1 MATLKRGDQGE
12 NVKALQSALKNAG
25 YDLSVD
31 GVFGQETDN
40 IVKRYQQDNQL
51 GNDGIVSEDL
61 WGKITGNSA
70 SGSTTAPSGATTA
83 PGKTTADALAEL
95 IKQFQ
100 SSANSYTPK
109 SEQDLLDRAK
119 NEYQSYYDQ
128 LRQAAQQQKER
139 NDLSLSQ
146 QKDALQATYDKQRE
160 QTQKEYDKA
169 YSQTDR
175 QMLSRGMQRSSYGAQ
190 TLANL
195 SAEGAKAQGDI
206 SDAQTKAANDLDAQR
221 AQLEQQLAG
230 TLAGYD
236 TSQAA
241 DILKRYQELQD
252 TEYNRQQS
260 ANSTQNEILAKIYE
274 YTRQQEQDALS
285 KEQWEKQFAE
295 SKRQFDV
302 KNPTSTNN
310 GGSYSG
316 TTSSGA
322 ADATSG
328 TTGTTSSGMLYDDWL
343 NALGGG
349 TTTTPAW
356 SNVLKYAKP
365 GVSTTK
371 TKTNFKTKK

>member
-61 WGKITGNSA
+61 WSKITGSSA
-70 SGSTTAPSGATTA
+70 SGNTTAPSGATTT

-95 IKQFQ
+95 IKKFQ
-100 SSANSYTPK
+100 DSANSYTPK

-128 LRQAAQQQKER
+128 LRQAAQQQQER

-160 QTQKEYDKA
+160 QTQKEYNKA

-206 SDAQTKAANDLDAQR
+206 SDAQKKAANDIDAQR

-241 DILKRYQELQD
+241 DVLKRYQELQD
-252 TEYNRQQS
+252 KEYDRQQS

-274 YTRQQEQDALS
+274 YTRQQEQDALA

-302 KNPTSTNN
+302 KNPTSTNS
-310 GGSYSG
+310 GGIYPD
-316 TTSSGA
+316 TTPKPPSDPVGGL
-322 ADATSG
+322 T
-328 TTGTTSSGMLYDDWL
+328 YDDWM

-349 TTTTPAW
+349 IIPTPAW
-356 SNVLKYAKP
+356 KTVKSNSKQFSF
-365 GVSTTK
+365 STT
-371 TKTNFKTKK
+371 TKPKINPKLTYKK

>member
-61 WGKITGNSA
+61 WGKITGSPA
-70 SGSTTAPSGATTA
+70 SGSTTAPSGATTT

-100 SSANSYTPK
+100 NSANSYTPK

-128 LRQAAQQQKER
+128 LRQAAQQQQER

-160 QTQKEYDKA
+160 QMQKEYDKA
-169 YSQTDR
+169 YSQSDR

-190 TLANL
+190 TLANI
-195 SAEGAKAQGDI
+195 SAAGAKAQGDI

-252 TEYNRQQS
+252 TEYNRQQT

-310 GGSYSG
+310 GGIHP
-316 TTSSGA
+316 
-322 ADATSG
+322 D
-328 TTGTTSSGMLYDDWL
+328 
-343 NALGGG
+343 
-349 TTTTPAW
+349 TTPEPP
-356 SNVLKYAKP
+356 P
-365 GVSTTK
+365 GTPIDGMTWQDWMNSMNGST
-371 TKTNFKTKK
+371 NNLISSAMKKAFDTVKNRLNQKK

>member
-61 WGKITGNSA
+61 WSKITGSSA
-70 SGSTTAPSGATTA
+70 SGNTTAPSGATTT

-95 IKQFQ
+95 IKKFQ
-100 SSANSYTPK
+100 DSANSYTPK

-128 LRQAAQQQKER
+128 LRQAAQQQQER

-160 QTQKEYDKA
+160 QTQKEYNKA

-206 SDAQTKAANDLDAQR
+206 SDAQTKAAKDIDAQR

-230 TLAGYD
+230 T
-236 TSQAA
+236 
-241 DILKRYQELQD
+241 
-252 TEYNRQQS
+252 
-260 ANSTQNEILAKIYE
+260 
-274 YTRQQEQDALS
+274 
-285 KEQWEKQFAE
+285 
-295 SKRQFDV
+295 
-302 KNPTSTNN
+302 P
-310 GGSYSG
+310 
-316 TTSSGA
+316 
-322 ADATSG
+322 
-328 TTGTTSSGMLYDDWL
+328 
-343 NALGGG
+343 
-349 TTTTPAW
+349 TPARRFSVTPRVAHKW
-356 SNVLKYAKP
+356 FTILLWA
-365 GVSTTK
+365 
-371 TKTNFKTKK
+371 

>member
-12 NVKALQSALKNAG
+12 NVKALQTALKNAG

-70 SGSTTAPSGATTA
+70 SGNTTAPSGATTT

-100 SSANSYTPK
+100 DSANSYTPK
-109 SEQDLLDRAK
+109 SEQELLDRAN
-119 NEYQSYYDQ
+119 NEYKSYYDQ
-128 LRQAAQQQKER
+128 LRQAAQQQQER
-139 NDLSLSQ
+139 NDLSLAQ
-146 QKDALQATYDKQRE
+146 QKDALQAAYDKQRE

-169 YSQTDR
+169 YSQSDR

-190 TLANL
+190 TLANI
-195 SAEGAKAQGDI
+195 SAAGAKAQGDI

-221 AQLEQQLAG
+221 ALLQQQLAG

-241 DILKRYQELQD
+241 DILKRFQELQD
-252 TEYNRQQS
+252 TEYNRQQT
-260 ANSTQNEILAKIYE
+260 ADSTRNDILAKIYE

-285 KEQWEKQFAE
+285 KEQWDKQFEE
-295 SKRQFDV
+295 SKRQFDAQHS
-302 KNPTSTNN
+302 PSS
-310 GGSYSG
+310 GGGASSG
-316 TTSSGA
+316 TT
-322 ADATSG
+322 TTT
-328 TTGTTSSGMLYDDWL
+328 TTGTTSNPTGTTGGGMLYDDWL

-356 SNVLKYAKP
+356 SNVLKYASP
-365 GVSTTK
+365 GVYTTK
-371 TKTNFKTKK
+371 PKTILKNKK

>member
-61 WGKITGNSA
+61 WSKITGSSA
-70 SGSTTAPSGATTA
+70 SGNTTAPSGATTT

-95 IKQFQ
+95 IKKFQ
-100 SSANSYTPK
+100 NSANSYTPK

-128 LRQAAQQQKER
+128 LRQAAQQQQER

-160 QTQKEYDKA
+160 QMQKEYNKA

-175 QMLSRGMQRSSYGAQ
+175 QILSRGMQRSSYGAQ

-206 SDAQTKAANDLDAQR
+206 SDAQTKAANDIAAQR

-241 DILKRYQELQD
+241 DVLKRYQELQD
-252 TEYNRQQS
+252 KEYDRQQS

-274 YTRQQEQDALS
+274 YTRQQEQDALA

-302 KNPTSTNN
+302 KNPTSTNS
-310 GGSYSG
+310 GGIHPD
-316 TTSSGA
+316 TTHKP
-322 ADATSG
+322 
-328 TTGTTSSGMLYDDWL
+328 TTGTTTKPTGTLSGGMTYDDWM
-343 NALGGG
+343 NALGGW
-349 TTTTPAW
+349 TPPTPAW
-356 SNVLKYAKP
+356 HNVTKYAKP
-365 GVSTTK
+365 GVSYK
-371 TKTNFKTKK
+371 QKTNK

>member
-61 WGKITGNSA
+61 WSKITGSSS
-70 SGSTTAPSGATTA
+70 SGNTTAPSGATTT

-95 IKQFQ
+95 IKKFQ
-100 SSANSYTPK
+100 DSANSYTPK

-128 LRQAAQQQKER
+128 LRQAAQQQQER

-160 QTQKEYDKA
+160 QIQKEYNKA

-175 QMLSRGMQRSSYGAQ
+175 QMLSHGMQRSSYGAQ

-206 SDAQTKAANDLDAQR
+206 SDAQTKAANDIAAQR

-241 DILKRYQELQD
+241 DVLKRYQELQD
-252 TEYNRQQS
+252 KEYDRQQS

-274 YTRQQEQDALS
+274 YTRQQEQDALA

-302 KNPTSTNN
+302 KNPTSTNS
-310 GGSYSG
+310 GGIHPDTTPEPPQG
-316 TTSSGA
+316 TDPGGKT
-322 ADATSG
+322 
-328 TTGTTSSGMLYDDWL
+328 YDDWM
-343 NALGGG
+343 NALNSGIIP
-349 TTTTPAW
+349 TPAW
-356 SNVLKYAKP
+356 KTVKSNSKQFSF
-365 GVSTTK
+365 STT
-371 TKTNFKTKK
+371 TKPKINTKLTNKK

>member
-61 WGKITGNSA
+61 WSKITGSSA
-70 SGSTTAPSGATTA
+70 SGNTTAPSGATTT

-95 IKQFQ
+95 IKKFQ
-100 SSANSYTPK
+100 DSANSYTPK

-128 LRQAAQQQKER
+128 LRQAAQQQQER

-160 QTQKEYDKA
+160 QIQKEYNKA

-206 SDAQTKAANDLDAQR
+206 SNAQTKAANDIAAQR

-241 DILKRYQELQD
+241 DVLKRYQELQD
-252 TEYNRQQS
+252 KEYDRQQS

-274 YTRQQEQDALS
+274 YTRQQEQDALA

-302 KNPTSTNN
+302 KNPTSTNS
-310 GGSYSG
+310 GGIPHD
-316 TTSSGA
+316 TTPEPPQGN
-322 ADATSG
+322 DPG
-328 TTGTTSSGMLYDDWL
+328 GMTYDDWL
-343 NALGGG
+343 NALNSGIIQTPGWRTVKSNSKQYSFS
-349 TTTTPAW
+349 TTT
-356 SNVLKYAKP
+356 KP
-365 GVSTTK
+365 KINTK
-371 TKTNFKTKK
+371 LTNKK